1 MEIACIIAL
10 CLYFLWL
17 LAAVTLSLIMRKKA
31 KNFVPE
37 QPQAQND
44 GSPFGGTPFDGS
56 PFEET
61 ATKQEKPVDK
71 VFDEFDL

>member
-1 MEIACIIAL
+1 MHNR
-10 CLYFLWL
+10 
-17 LAAVTLSLIMRKKA
+17 AVSVFPVVAGCRYAVAHYAEKA

>member
-17 LAAVTLSLIMRKKA
+17 VAAVTLSLIMRKKA

-44 GSPFGGTPFDGS
+44 GTPFDGS